1 VLRFGRRPHRGV
13 VFEVPPCKECS
24 WQVQRR
30 NLWYAYSNK
39 LAHRSPTP
47 KPTSHC
53 GSPVEKR
60 IPSAS
65 AGKPPH
71 KTAVQV
77 FTRLIARPRAI
88 AVALISVAAS
98 TGTPTADCLFLF
110 DAVMRC
116 PGLLPP
122 PNQAGFETQSPGRLR
137 SSYPDIPMLTF
148 CKYKVYLVFPA
159 GSRTLWSWS
168 HWTSSIWCPTCRRLA
183 ESSRNLP

>member
-1 VLRFGRRPHRGV
+1 MNLFNRYEVDRKRQEYPRRDTQSEELVDSHDRYAIDRKKSDTQIGELPKLTCSASVGV
-13 VFEVPPCKECS
+13 PTEAWCSRCRRAKNVPRKC
-24 WQVQRR
+24 RR

-71 KTAVQV
+71 KTAVQA

-98 TGTPTADCLFLF
+98 TGTPTADCLFFF

-122 PNQAGFETQSPGRLR
+122 PNQAGFETQSP
-137 SSYPDIPMLTF
+137 
-148 CKYKVYLVFPA
+148 
-159 GSRTLWSWS
+159 
-168 HWTSSIWCPTCRRLA
+168 WTA
-183 ESSRNLP
+183 KK